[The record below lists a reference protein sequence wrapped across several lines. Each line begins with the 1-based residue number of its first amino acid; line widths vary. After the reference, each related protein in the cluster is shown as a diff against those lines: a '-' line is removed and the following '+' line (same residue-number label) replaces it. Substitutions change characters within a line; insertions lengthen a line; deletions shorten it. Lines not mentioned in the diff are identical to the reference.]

1 MHSAATG
8 RHYETVWCEQT
19 RLCGGMRRCVY
30 PAFQPVRRPGAAES
44 TTVEAAVIEA
54 SGIVLYVMSRWFV
67 PFRLRA
73 DGCGRAA
80 GRCCE
85 RTFDGVHVI
94 IASAGSVACA
104 EWLEVSN
111 PLVSQAE
118 HPRHLH
124 SAPRGHIT
132 VSGAGPSRRGCTAE
146 CNGAFTPHFSLRIGL
161 GLVSLSGSKPQ

>member
-1 MHSAATG
+1 MNIVYASSGMCADSLEVPNSLVSPADHRRHLHSAATG

-94 IASAGSVACA
+94 IASAGSGVCA
-104 EWLEVSN
+104 ESLEVSY
-111 PLVSQAE
+111 PLVSPAD
-118 HPRHLH
+118 HRRHLH
-124 SAPRGHIT
+124 
-132 VSGAGPSRRGCTAE
+132 
-146 CNGAFTPHFSLRIGL
+146 
-161 GLVSLSGSKPQ
+161 KWPQTQV